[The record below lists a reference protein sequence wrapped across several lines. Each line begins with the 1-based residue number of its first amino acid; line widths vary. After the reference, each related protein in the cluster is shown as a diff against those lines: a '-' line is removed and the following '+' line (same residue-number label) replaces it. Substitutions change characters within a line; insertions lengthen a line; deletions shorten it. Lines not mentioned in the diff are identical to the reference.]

1 MSIRGLDV
9 TTVVEGVRQIV
20 INVWND
26 KTAVSKRLVGRAE
39 YYGAVLALVTYATI
53 LLVNVLMRT
62 FFGSQIA
69 LGQEVVLGLF
79 AWSTWLGAAYVVKTH
94 QHLRFTGV
102 ITKLSNRWTYAVLW
116 VEWILWLVFSA
127 VAVRYSVDVVRDYQT
142 SNAVLTATDIP
153 TAVMF
158 ASVPVGFGLIVLR
171 VLEQVIVVSREFKNG
186 NDLDEYVELG
196 EEV

>member
-1 MSIRGLDV
+1 M
-9 TTVVEGVRQIV
+9 
-20 INVWND
+20 
-26 KTAVSKRLVGRAE
+26 VGRAE

>member
-20 INVWND
+20 INAWND